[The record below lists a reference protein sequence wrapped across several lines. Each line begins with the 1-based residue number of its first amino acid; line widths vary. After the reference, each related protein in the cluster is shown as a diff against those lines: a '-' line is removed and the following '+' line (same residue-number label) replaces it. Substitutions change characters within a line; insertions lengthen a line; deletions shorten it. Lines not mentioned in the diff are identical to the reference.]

1 MNIVVLVKQVPDPE
15 APASSFKVEN
25 NRVVPP
31 ANVAPVI
38 STYDES
44 ALEAAFRLREA
55 AGGKVTA
62 ISLGTGPKVRDSL
75 KQALAMGADEAVHI
89 KDAALEDPDAYTT
102 ASALAAAVK
111 KTGEYD
117 LVLAGRQASDWDAG
131 QVGPGVA
138 ELLGIPCVTVVRTVT
153 AQDGGVRV
161 ERVVEDGVDIYDISG
176 PALLTCTSE
185 MLAPRYPTLK
195 GIMAAGR
202 KPIPEWTLS
211 DLGLDAG
218 QAGPEARRSHLDRLF
233 VPVQG
238 GDCEFI
244 EGENIQDAAE
254 KLALRLREA
263 KLI

>member
-15 APASSFKVEN
+15 APSSTFKVEN

-55 AGGKVTA
+55 SGGKVTA
-62 ISLGTGPKVRDSL
+62 ISLGTGPKIRDSL
-75 KQALAMGADEAVHI
+75 KQALAMGADEAYHV
-89 KDAALEDPDAYTT
+89 KDPALEDPDAFTT
-102 ASALAAAVK
+102 ATALAAAVRK
-111 KTGEYD
+111 VGEYD

-138 ELLGIPCVTVVRTVT
+138 ELLGVPCVTIVRTIQP
-153 AQDGGVRV
+153 QDGKLRV
-161 ERVVEDGVDIYDISG
+161 ERVVEDGVDIYEVPL

-202 KPIPEWTLS
+202 KPIPEWTLA
-211 DLGLDAG
+211 DLGLGADAV
-218 QAGPEARRSHLDRLF
+218 GPAAHRSHLERLF
-233 VPVQG
+233 IPVQG
-238 GDCEFI
+238 GECEFI
-244 EGENIQDAAE
+244 EGENVGEAAE

>member
-1 MNIVVLVKQVPDPE
+1 MNIVVLIKQVPDPE
-15 APASSFKVEN
+15 IPSTAFRVEN

-31 ANVAPVI
+31 ANVQPVI

-55 AGGKVTA
+55 TGGKVTA
-62 ISLGTGPKVRDSL
+62 ISLGTNPKIRDSL
-75 KQALAMGADEAVHI
+75 KQALAMGADEAVHV
-89 KDAALEDPDAYTT
+89 KDPALEDPDAFTT
-102 ASALAAAVK
+102 ASALAAAVRK
-111 KTGEYD
+111 VGEYD

-138 ELLGIPCVTVVRTVT
+138 ELLGIPCVTIARTIQ
-153 AQDGGVRV
+153 AQDGKLRV
-161 ERVVEDGVDIYDISG
+161 ERVVEDGVDIYEVPT

-202 KPIPEWTLS
+202 KPIPEWSLA
-211 DLGLDAG
+211 DLEIGAD
-218 QAGPEARRSHLDRLF
+218 QAGPEARRSHLDKLF
-233 VPVQG
+233 IPVQG
-238 GDCEFI
+238 GECEFI
-244 EGENIQDAAE
+244 EGESVQEAAE
-254 KLALRLREA
+254 KLAVRLREV